1 MSMIKKNLLT
11 TVNISYD
18 QLKILIS
25 IEPKQYENTYLWK
38 ILMYDILFNLID
50 DNEIGI
56 QFFDTEIYWIFLDL
70 IDFKYIKN
78 KNDDERNVM
87 ISSCNKRIITELLSG
102 YSFFDYSDIMRI
114 NVFESINTKRCT
126 IVPTGD
132 WLGIEITNCGD
143 ITNIVKSIKKVC
155 LDYGLCIKGD
165 EESE

>member
-1 MSMIKKNLLT
+1 MIKKNLLT

-78 KNDDERNVM
+78 KNDDFPF
-87 ISSCNKRIITELLSG
+87 IT
-102 YSFFDYSDIMRI
+102 
-114 NVFESINTKRCT
+114 V
-126 IVPTGD
+126 
-132 WLGIEITNCGD
+132 
-143 ITNIVKSIKKVC
+143 
-155 LDYGLCIKGD
+155 
-165 EESE
+165 